1 MKSLFLR
8 IFLSFWLALALFVVL
23 AIVVTLVLRPRS
35 STWEGL
41 RTTALNEAVSEYEEG
56 GQPQLRKYME
66 NLEANQHLRAFMFD
80 ERGVEI
86 SGRPAPDWAIRIA
99 SGGPRMPR
107 DGFVIPAPPVQRDSR
122 ASSDGMH
129 RYTLVLGLPPGP
141 RVFFG
146 PRGMPVP
153 GLIILIISS
162 GLVCY
167 LLSWYMTKPIVRLR
181 AATRQLAAGDLTAR
195 SGAPMNKGMD
205 EIAGLMRDFDAM
217 AERLELLVK
226 AQSRLLNDISHELRS
241 PLARLNVALG
251 LARQR
256 AGVESTNMLDR
267 IELEAS
273 RLNELIGRI
282 LTLARLEDGEQRVP
296 QTPVPLDEIVLNV
309 AEDAEFEAQERH
321 CHVHTVIPDGD
332 WGVRG
337 NDSLLHSAVENVV
350 RNAIRYTQEGSSVE
364 IELTSA
370 KRDGGTEAVLQVSD
384 SGPGV
389 PEDALGKLF
398 EPFYRLDDARG
409 RLTGG
414 VGLGLAITERA
425 VRFHGGKVS
434 ARNRPEGGL
443 MVEIRLPLIRGGL
456 RSVERVEA
464 VPAGQDAGATENLH
478 IPYTWKFWKAGNSA
492 TLARF
497 Q

>member
-1 MKSLFLR
+1 MKSLFRR
-8 IFLSFWLALALFVVL
+8 IFLSFWMALALFVVL
-23 AIVVTLVLRPRS
+23 AILVTLAFRPRS
-35 STWEGL
+35 STWEAL
-41 RTTALNEAVSEYEEG
+41 RTTVLNDAVSAYEEG
-56 GQPQLRKYME
+56 SEAQLRQYME
-66 NLEANQHLRAFMFD
+66 KVESSQHVRAYLFD
-80 ERGVEI
+80 ERGNEL
-86 SGRPAPDWAIRIA
+86 SGRPAPEWAIRVA

-107 DGFVIPAPPVQRDSR
+107 DGFVFPAPPLPRDSR
-122 ASSDGMH
+122 ASSDGKH

-146 PRGMPVP
+146 PRGMPLP
-153 GLIILIISS
+153 GLIIAIISS

-167 LLSWYMTKPIVRLR
+167 FLSWYLTKPIVRLR

-195 SGAPMNKGMD
+195 SGAPATKRKD
-205 EIAGLMRDFDAM
+205 EVAGLMRDFDAM
-217 AERLELLVK
+217 AERLEMLVK

-256 AGVESTNMLDR
+256 AGVESTDMLDR

-296 QTPVPLDEIVLNV
+296 QTPVPLGELVTNV

-321 CHVHTVIPDGD
+321 CHVHTAIPEGD

-350 RNAIRYTQEGSSVE
+350 RNAIRYTAEGSPVE
-364 IELTSA
+364 IALTSEE
-370 KRDGGTEAVLQVSD
+370 RSGGAEAVLRVSD

-389 PEDALGKLF
+389 PEDALAKLF

-434 ARNRPEGGL
+434 AFNRAEGGL
-443 MVEIRLPLIRGGL
+443 MVEIRLPLISQLAGTK
-456 RSVERVEA
+456 ERVEV
-464 VPAGQDAGATENLH
+464 VPSGQEA
-478 IPYTWKFWKAGNSA
+478 
-492 TLARF
+492 
-497 Q
+497 

>member
-23 AIVVTLVLRPRS
+23 AVLVTLAFRPRS
-35 STWEGL
+35 STWEAL
-41 RTTALNEAVSEYEEG
+41 RTTVLNDAVNAYEEG
-56 GQPQLRKYME
+56 SEAQLRHYME
-66 NLEANQHLRAFMFD
+66 NVESSQHVRAYLFD
-80 ERGVEI
+80 ERGIEL
-86 SGRPAPDWAIRIA
+86 SGRPAPEWAIRVA

-107 DGFVIPAPPVQRDSR
+107 DGFIFPAPPLPRDSR
-122 ASSDGMH
+122 ASSDGKH

-146 PRGMPVP
+146 PRGMPIP
-153 GLIILIISS
+153 GLIIAIISS

-167 LLSWYMTKPIVRLR
+167 FLSWYLTKPIVRLR

-195 SGAPMNKGMD
+195 SGAPVTKRKD
-205 EIAGLMRDFDAM
+205 EVAGLMRDFDAM
-217 AERLELLVK
+217 AERLEMLVK

-256 AGVESTNMLDR
+256 AGVESADMLDR

-296 QTPVPLDEIVLNV
+296 QTPVPLGELVTNV
-309 AEDAEFEAQERH
+309 AEDAEFEAQERR
-321 CHVHTVIPDGD
+321 CHVRTVIPEGD

-350 RNAIRYTQEGSSVE
+350 RNAIRYTAEGSSVE
-364 IELTSA
+364 ISLASEERS
-370 KRDGGTEAVLQVSD
+370 GGTEAVLRVSD

-389 PEDALGKLF
+389 PEDALAKLF

-434 ARNRPEGGL
+434 AFNRPGGGL
-443 MVEIRLPLIRGGL
+443 MVEIRLPLIAQLTRPKEQAEVVAS
-456 RSVERVEA
+456 RQEA
-464 VPAGQDAGATENLH
+464 
-478 IPYTWKFWKAGNSA
+478 
-492 TLARF
+492 
-497 Q
+497 